1 MMKEFYEHLQIEMVD
16 KILDLFKHNLCICL
30 GQRWSE
36 LIDQLINEQSSISPS
51 EKAQELLDTVFDV
64 LSLRIIWKSEFLD

>member
-1 MMKEFYEHLQIEMVD
+1 
-16 KILDLFKHNLCICL
+16 
-30 GQRWSE
+30 

-64 LSLRIIWKSEFLD
+64 LSLRIIGKFEFLD